1 MKRLWTLEDIKG
13 FIKRYSTGLD
23 EEGVKK
29 VIDSYR
35 PKTTHR
41 LYATKLYLS
50 NSTFTDGRGLVTAEI
65 VSDHIIQCSSI
76 AELAKWMTTNGTTLQ
91 VYGCLTP
98 GTLNI
103 VQEIFA
109 PGENNISV
117 TFLNSSGTPQQD
129 DIDNYEFNE
138 VNYRYRIIEFTA

>member
-1 MKRLWTLEDIKG
+1 MKRAWTIKDIKG
-13 FIKRYSTGLD
+13 LIERYSTGLD
-23 EEGVKK
+23 EDGVKK

-76 AELAKWMTTNGTTLQ
+76 ADLAKWMTTNNTTLQ

-109 PGENNISV
+109 PDNSHISV
-117 TFLNSSGTPQQD
+117 VFLDSTGKPNQD
-129 DIDNYEFNE
+129 DIDNYSLNE
-138 VNYRYRIIEFTA
+138 VSYGYRIIEFTA